1 MASTSTS
8 VAQRVEAAATGWPG
22 VTVRDH
28 RFGGREVRIGTREVG
43 HLHGDRQADIAY
55 PRPVRDAVVEAGLA
69 GPHHLFP
76 DSGWVTYHV
85 DRPAGR
91 AAEDGSVDRV
101 VDLLRLSY
109 LVHAAALARR
119 GDHPELEAFVVP
131 AELDA
136 LGLGPE
142 VTAAARARVAGA

>member
-8 VAQRVEAAATGWPG
+8 VARRVETAATGWPG

-28 RFGGREVRIGTREVG
+28 RFGGREFRLGNREVG

-76 DSGWVTYHV
+76 DSGWVTYRV
-85 DRPAGR
+85 EGSDSADRIA
-91 AAEDGSVDRV
+91 
-101 VDLLRLSY
+101 DLLRLSY
-109 LVHAAALARR
+109 LVHAAALRR
-119 GDHPELEAFVVP
+119 RDDDPELAALDEL

-136 LGLGPE
+136 LGLDPD
-142 VTAAARARVAGA
+142 VTVAARARIA

>member
-1 MASTSTS
+1 MASTSRSITR
-8 VAQRVEAAATGWPG
+8 RVEGAVARWPG

-28 RFGGREVRIGTREVG
+28 RFDGREFRLGAREVG
-43 HLHGDRQADIAY
+43 HLHDDRRADVAY

-76 DSGWVTYHV
+76 DSGWVTYPV
-85 DRPAGR
+85 DAPGAT
-91 AAEDGSVDRV
+91 DCLL
-101 VDLLRLSY
+101 DLLRLSY

-119 GDHPELEAFVVP
+119 GAHPELDALDVP

-136 LGLGPE
+136 LGLPAA
-142 VTAAARARVAGA
+142 VTAAARARLD

>member
-8 VAQRVEAAATGWPG
+8 IARQVEAAAAEWPG
-22 VTVRDH
+22 IPVRDH
-28 RFGGREVRIGTREVG
+28 RFGGREFRLGTREVG

-55 PRPVRDAVVEAGLA
+55 PRPVRDAVVGADLA

-76 DSGWVTYHV
+76 DSGWITYRV
-85 DRPAGR
+85 DGPTSA
-91 AAEDGSVDRV
+91 DRV

-119 GDHPELEAFVVP
+119 GDHPELESLDVP
-131 AELDA
+131 AELER
-136 LGLGPE
+136 LGLEPD
-142 VTAAARARVAGA
+142 VTATARARVA

>member
-8 VAQRVEAAATGWPG
+8 IARRVEAAAVGWPD

-28 RFGGREVRIGTREVG
+28 RFGGREFRLGTREIG

-55 PRPVRDAVVEAGLA
+55 PRPIRDAVVGAGLA
-69 GPHHLFP
+69 DPHHLFP
-76 DSGWVTYHV
+76 DSGWTTYHV
-85 DRPAGR
+85 GGPG
-91 AAEDGSVDRV
+91 AANRI

-119 GDHPELEAFVVP
+119 GDHPELEALDVP
-131 AELDA
+131 AELEA
-136 LGLGPE
+136 LGLAPD
-142 VTAAARARVAGA
+142 VTAAVRTRIA

>member
-8 VAQRVEAAATGWPG
+8 IARRVEAAAAEWPG
-22 VTVRDH
+22 VTVHDH
-28 RFGGREVRIGTREVG
+28 RFGGREFRLGTREVG

-55 PRPVRDAVVEAGLA
+55 PRPVRDAVVGAELA

-76 DSGWVTYHV
+76 DSGWVTYRV
-85 DRPAGR
+85 DGMAGQATEADSAGR
-91 AAEDGSVDRV
+91 I

-119 GDHPELEAFVVP
+119 GDHPELESIDVT
-131 AELDA
+131 AELER
-136 LGLGPE
+136 LGLASD
-142 VTAAARARVAGA
+142 VTAAARARIA

>member
-8 VAQRVEAAATGWPG
+8 IARRVEAAAAEWPG
-22 VTVRDH
+22 VTVHDH
-28 RFGGREVRIGTREVG
+28 RFGGREFRLGTREVG

-55 PRPVRDAVVEAGLA
+55 PRPVRDAVVGAGLA

-76 DSGWVTYHV
+76 DSGWVTYRV
-85 DRPAGR
+85 DEVAGQ
-91 AAEDGSVDRV
+91 AAGDEAADRI

-119 GDHPELEAFVVP
+119 DAHPELESLDVP
-131 AELDA
+131 AELER
-136 LGLGPE
+136 LGLAPG
-142 VTAAARARVAGA
+142 VTAAARARLV

>member
-8 VAQRVEAAATGWPG
+8 IARQVEAAAAEWPG
-22 VTVRDH
+22 ITVHDH
-28 RFGGREVRIGTREVG
+28 RFGGREFRLGTREVG

-55 PRPVRDAVVEAGLA
+55 PRPVRDAVVGADLA

-76 DSGWVTYHV
+76 DSGWVTYRV
-85 DRPAGR
+85 DGPTSA
-91 AAEDGSVDRV
+91 DRI

-119 GDHPELEAFVVP
+119 GDHPELESLDVS
-131 AELDA
+131 AELER
-136 LGLGPE
+136 LGLAYD
-142 VTAAARARVAGA
+142 VTAAARTRVA

>member
-8 VAQRVEAAATGWPG
+8 VARRVEAAATGWPG
-22 VTVRDH
+22 VTVHDH
-28 RFGGREVRIGTREVG
+28 RFGGREFRLGAREVG

-55 PRPVRDAVVEAGLA
+55 PRPVRDAVVGAGLA

-85 DRPAGR
+85 KR
-91 AAEDGSVDRV
+91 AAGEADSSGAAARI

-119 GDHPELEAFVVP
+119 DDHPELEALDVI

-136 LGLGPE
+136 LGLAPE
-142 VTAAARARVAGA
+142 VTATVRERVA